1 MSVIHHYVN
10 GGLIAIFDAFTRVS
24 ATPERPF
31 IVLMMKRF
39 LVLLVLLAGVV
50 APTAASAQIEA
61 VDISFDEQAVT
72 DMGYPLVEVRVSP
85 DGIEAPSELAPG
97 LYHVRLIAEGDFS
110 AYLDIVQPPAGLST
124 AEEEE
129 QMLLAGAM
137 DLPQEGW
144 TYFGGT
150 NTFAVDVPSS
160 FVIDLAEGEY
170 KFAASYYGMEEGSEE
185 IMRLVP
191 LTVSSDIDAGATPV
205 AAMTAPEADVTL
217 EMTDDLQYIV
227 TPESVSTGTHVWKFE
242 NTGSERSHHVVIVGV
257 PDGTTADDITSEFNG
272 LMMGTPPAD
281 DSLLMQFVGSGYA
294 AMQSPGT
301 VTWTAFD
308 HDPGTYAVICFIM
321 DDEESM
327 PHMMDG
333 MVTVFEV
340 E

>member
-1 MSVIHHYVN
+1 
-10 GGLIAIFDAFTRVS
+10 LDAFTGVS
-24 ATPERPF
+24 ATSERPL
-31 IVLMMKRF
+31 IVTMMKRVLVFF
-39 LVLLVLLAGVV
+39 LLLTGAF
-50 APTAASAQIEA
+50 APALSAAQIDA
-61 VDISFDEQAVT
+61 VDISFDEQAVV

-97 LYHVRLIAEGDFS
+97 FYHVRLIADGDFS

-144 TYFGGT
+144 TYLGGT
-150 NTFAVDVPSS
+150 NTFEVGVPSS
-160 FVIDLAEGEY
+160 FVIELAEGDY

-191 LTVSSDIDAGATPV
+191 LTVSSDVAADATPA
-205 AAMTAPEADVTL
+205 AAMTAPDADVTL
-217 EMTDDLQYIV
+217 EMTDDPQYIV
-227 TPESVSTGTHVWKFE
+227 TPDTIPTGSQVWKFE
-242 NTGSERSHHVVIVGV
+242 NTGTERSHHVVIVGV
-257 PDGTTADDITSEFNG
+257 PDGTTADDIINEFNG

-281 DSLLMQFVGSGYA
+281 DSLMMQFVGSGYA

-301 VTWTAFD
+301 VTWTAFN

-321 DDEESM
+321 DDEQSM

>member
-1 MSVIHHYVN
+1 MV
-10 GGLIAIFDAFTRVS
+10 
-24 ATPERPF
+24 
-31 IVLMMKRF
+31 KRF
-39 LVLLVLLAGVV
+39 PVLLVMLASMLFPVV
-50 APTAASAQIEA
+50 ASAQLDA

-72 DMGYPLVEVRVSP
+72 DMGYPLVEVKVGP

-97 LYHVRLIAEGDFS
+97 FYHVRLIAEGDFV
-110 AYLDIVQPPAGLST
+110 AYLNIVQPPAGLST
-124 AEEEE
+124 EEEEE

-144 TYFGGT
+144 TYYGGT
-150 NTFAVDVPSS
+150 NTFGIGVPSS
-160 FVIDLAEGEY
+160 FVIELEEGDY
-170 KFAASYYGMEEGSEE
+170 KIAASYYGMEESSEE

-191 LTVSSDIDAGATPV
+191 LTVSSDVEGEATP
-205 AAMTAPEADVTL
+205 ASAMSAPEADVTL
-217 EMTDDLQYIV
+217 DMTDDLQYIV
-227 TPESVSTGTHVWKFE
+227 TPDTVPAGSQTWKFE
-242 NTGSERSHHVVIVGV
+242 NTGAERSHHLVIFRV
-257 PDGTTADDITSEFNG
+257 PDGTTKDDIIAEFQG
-272 LMMGTPPAD
+272 VMTGTPPAE
-281 DSLLMQFVGSGYA
+281 DSLMMQFVGSGYA

-327 PHMMDG
+327 PHLLDG